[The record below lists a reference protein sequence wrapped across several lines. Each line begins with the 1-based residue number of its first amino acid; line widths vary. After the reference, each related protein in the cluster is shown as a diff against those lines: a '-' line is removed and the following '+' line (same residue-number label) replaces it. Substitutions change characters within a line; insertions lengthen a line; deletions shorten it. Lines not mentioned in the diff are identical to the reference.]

1 IKTALAVLGTH
12 ALKPA
17 AVEYTYEGEHNV
29 YFVGVNQDS
38 ICGARINYQAQKAS
52 EGMIDALAC
61 KDSKE
66 KARVKAL
73 KASARSALVALF
85 SPEPKT
91 LVLGTNPGE
100 TADIQEI
107 RIMDGTAEEVE
118 NRFLGHVRRQPDG
131 TVVTTEPAIPPDP
144 AFQPLFFLDQ
154 KEIAYFLS
162 RMAPDWTEKDTE

>member
-1 IKTALAVLGTH
+1 KAADEKRMIYGDESDGKSTHILIEACAHNVSHSWIGKIKTALAVLGTH

-66 KARVKAL
+66 KARV
-73 KASARSALVALF
+73 
-85 SPEPKT
+85 
-91 LVLGTNPGE
+91 
-100 TADIQEI
+100 
-107 RIMDGTAEEVE
+107 
-118 NRFLGHVRRQPDG
+118 
-131 TVVTTEPAIPPDP
+131 
-144 AFQPLFFLDQ
+144 
-154 KEIAYFLS
+154 
-162 RMAPDWTEKDTE
+162 